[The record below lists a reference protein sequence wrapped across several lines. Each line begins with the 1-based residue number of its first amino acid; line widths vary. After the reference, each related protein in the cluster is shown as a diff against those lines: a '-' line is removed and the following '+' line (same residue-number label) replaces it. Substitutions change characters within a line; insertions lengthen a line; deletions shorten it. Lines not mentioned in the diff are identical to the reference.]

1 MPTFDDRSGSQPGSQ
16 PDSQAARTAARDG
29 STSRLDLPD
38 DATVI
43 SAPAGAAAAP
53 RSSAEIGLRLQGR
66 MLGAY
71 RLDSFIGGG
80 GMGAVFRA
88 LDTTLDRI
96 VAVKVLAGG
105 QADDEEMLRR
115 FRNEAQSAARLDH
128 ENIGRVFAVGSDE
141 GWHYIVFEFIEGQN
155 LRDLVREQGAFPL
168 GRTIDV
174 AVQVAD
180 ALEHASQREVVH
192 RDIKPSNIVITPS
205 GKARIVDMGL
215 ARLHHVEGGGDLTV
229 SGVTLGT
236 FDYISPEQAR
246 DSRTADVRSDLYS
259 LGCTMFFMLTGRP
272 PFADGS
278 MVQKLLQH
286 QQERPPAIDALRP
299 DVPRA
304 FGEILERLMEKDP
317 AARYQRPAELV
328 ADLVAFADTHGHA
341 IAATRPVLLPTALSG
356 PQRPAARLPWLVPV
370 LGLVA
375 TIAALWYQ
383 AASTRGLPAPAP
395 PGIPAEGGLLPITSE
410 VVRVGDAVAGVAPEP
425 LFLAAD
431 LRGAVERAADGG
443 VVELAFSG
451 VIDALPIVVGDRRL
465 TLRAAPGMRP
475 TLRFTSLIDVGS
487 GVEAACHVG
496 AGELSIEGISLRLEA
511 AAASR
516 RRPVLFVV
524 STGSVAC
531 IDALLRMPGDPG
543 AAAELPPDEVPA
555 FFAVES
561 VAVQEAAATNSVR
574 CRLGM
579 ERSWACGDAVFCDAA
594 AAVGGRMS
602 ISWSGGGLLAPRP
615 LVMADGGSESAGGLT
630 IDASLADAVFASR
643 SPVFSLH
650 DSPARPLPPRL
661 QAVAR
666 ACDFLLD
673 GEPLIVQSGIRE
685 PAEYEFAVSWRDQ
698 ASRYAGGDIL
708 RRVDGAAERL
718 EVMFRDQPAAMRT
731 VSRVAAWPDPAA
743 WQSDW
748 ENAGSESSGEENG
761 GG

>member
-1 MPTFDDRSGSQPGSQ
+1 MPTFDDRSGSQAGSQ
-16 PDSQAARTAARDG
+16 PKSQAAHTAARDG
-29 STSRLDLPD
+29 STSRLDPPD

-53 RSSAEIGLRLQGR
+53 RSSAEIGLRLQGT

-192 RDIKPSNIVITPS
+192 RDIKPSNIVITPA

-341 IAATRPVLLPTALSG
+341 IAATRPVLLPTAQSG
-356 PQRPAARLPWLVPV
+356 PQRPAARLPWVVPL
-370 LGLVA
+370 LGLAA

-383 AASTRGLPAPAP
+383 AASTRALP
-395 PGIPAEGGLLPITSE
+395 IPTTTDTPLDGGLLSTEPVI
-410 VVRVGDAVAGVAPEP
+410 RVGDSVAGIAPDATIV
-425 LFLAAD
+425 AAD
-431 LRGAVERAADGG
+431 LRVAIERAGDGG

-475 TLRFTSLIDVGS
+475 TLRFVSLVDVGS
-487 GVEAACHVG
+487 GLEAACHVG
-496 AGELSIEGISLRLEA
+496 AGQLSIEGMSLRLEA
-511 AAASR
+511 TAAAG
-516 RRPVLFVV
+516 RRPALFVV
-524 STGSVAC
+524 SSGSLAC
-531 IDALLRMPGDPG
+531 IDAFLVMPGDPETAADLPADVAPAFVAAQG
-543 AAAELPPDEVPA
+543 VGGQGDAAA
-555 FFAVES
+555 
-561 VAVQEAAATNSVR
+561 AAVR
-574 CRLGM
+574 CGLTM
-579 ERSWACGDAVFCDAA
+579 ERSWACGDAVFLDTAG
-594 AAVGGRMS
+594 VSGGRIVM
-602 ISWSGGGLLAPRP
+602 SWSGGGLLTPRP
-615 LVMADGGSESAGGLT
+615 LVMADGGSESGGGLT

-661 QAVAR
+661 QVVAR

-685 PAEYEFAVSWRDQ
+685 PAEYESAVSWRDQ

-718 EVMFRDQPAAMRT
+718 EDMFRDQPVAMRT
-731 VSRVAAWPDPAA
+731 VSRVAAWPDPAT

-748 ENAGSESSGEENG
+748 EDAGTDNPGGENG

>member
-1 MPTFDDRSGSQPGSQ
+1 M
-16 PDSQAARTAARDG
+16 
-29 STSRLDLPD
+29 
-38 DATVI
+38 I
-43 SAPAGAAAAP
+43 SAPAGAADAP
-53 RSSAEIGLRLQGR
+53 RSSAEIGLRLQGT

-88 LDTTLDRI
+88 LDTTLDRT

-180 ALEHASQREVVH
+180 ALEHASEREVVH
-192 RDIKPSNIVITPS
+192 RDIKPSNIVITPA

-215 ARLHHVEGGGDLTV
+215 ARLHHLEGDRDLTV

-278 MVQKLLQH
+278 MVQKLLRH
-286 QQERPPAIDALRP
+286 QQERPPAIESLRP

-304 FGEILERLMEKDP
+304 FGQILERLMEKDP
-317 AARYQRPAELV
+317 AARYQRPADLV
-328 ADLVAFADTHGHA
+328 AELIAFADTHGHA
-341 IAATRPVLLPTALSG
+341 IAATRPVMPPMAPSP

-370 LGLVA
+370 LGLAA

-383 AASTRGLPAPAP
+383 AASTRALPIPATTDTPLDGGLPSTEP
-395 PGIPAEGGLLPITSE
+395 
-410 VVRVGDAVAGVAPEP
+410 VVIRVGDTVAGMAPDATIV
-425 LFLAAD
+425 AAD
-431 LRGAVERAADGG
+431 LRAAIERAGDGG

-451 VIDALPIVVGDRRL
+451 VIDAPPIVVGERRL
-465 TLRAAPGMRP
+465 ALKAAPGMRP
-475 TLRFTSLIDVGS
+475 TLRFASLVDVGS
-487 GVEAACHVG
+487 GLEAACHVG
-496 AGELSIEGISLRLEA
+496 VGQLSIEGLSLRLEA
-511 AAASR
+511 TAAASR
-516 RRPVLFVV
+516 RPALFVV
-524 STGSVAC
+524 SSGSLAC
-531 IDALLRMPGDPG
+531 IDALLVMPGDPET
-543 AAAELPPDEVPA
+543 AAELPADVVPA
-555 FFAVES
+555 F
-561 VAVQEAAATNSVR
+561 VAIQGNGDQGTAAAVR
-574 CRLGM
+574 CGLMM
-579 ERSWACGDAVFCDAA
+579 ERSWASGDAVFLDTAD
-594 AAVGGRMS
+594 VSGGRIVM
-602 ISWSGGGLLAPRP
+602 SWSGGGLLAPRP
-615 LVMADGGSESAGGLT
+615 LLMADGGSESGGGLT

-643 SPVFSLH
+643 SPIFSLH
-650 DSPARPLPPRL
+650 DSPARPVPPRL

-673 GEPLIVQSGIRE
+673 DEPLIVQSGICE
-685 PAEYEFAVSWRDQ
+685 PAAYEVAVTWRDQ
-698 ASRYAGGDIL
+698 TSRYAGSDTL

-718 EVMFRDQPAAMRT
+718 EVMFRDQPSAMRL
-731 VSRVAAWPDPAA
+731 VPRVGTWPDPAA
-743 WQSDW
+743 WRSDW
-748 ENAGSESSGEENG
+748 ETSARETSARETSARKTTVWEKG

>member
-1 MPTFDDRSGSQPGSQ
+1 MPTFDDRSGSQAGSQ
-16 PDSQAARTAARDG
+16 PSSQAARDG
-29 STSRLDLPD
+29 STGRLDPPN

-43 SAPAGAAAAP
+43 SAPAGAAAVP
-53 RSSAEIGLRLQGR
+53 RSSAEIGLRLQGT
-66 MLGAY
+66 MLGPY

-155 LRDLVREQGAFPL
+155 LRDLIREQGAFPL

-192 RDIKPSNIVITPS
+192 RDIKPSNIVITPT

-215 ARLHHVEGGGDLTV
+215 ARLHHLDGDRDLTV

-286 QQERPPAIDALRP
+286 QQERPPAIESLRP

-304 FGEILERLMEKDP
+304 FGQILERLMEKDP
-317 AARYQRPAELV
+317 AARYQRPADFV

-341 IAATRPVLLPTALSG
+341 ITSTRAVMVPMVPSA
-356 PQRPAARLPWLVPV
+356 PQRPAARLPWLVPL

-383 AASTRGLPAPAP
+383 AASTRALP
-395 PGIPAEGGLLPITSE
+395 IPATTDLLVDGGLLPTE
-410 VVRVGDAVAGVAPEP
+410 PVVIRVGAPVAGVAPDP
-425 LFLAAD
+425 TVVAAD
-431 LRGAVERAADGG
+431 LRAAVERAGDGG
-443 VVELAFSG
+443 VVELAFTG
-451 VIDALPIVVGDRRL
+451 VIDAPPIVVGERRL
-465 TLRAAPGMRP
+465 TLKAASGMRP

-487 GVEAACHVG
+487 GLEAACHVG
-496 AGELSIEGISLRLEA
+496 TGQLAIEGMSLRLETS

-516 RRPVLFVV
+516 RPALFVL
-524 STGSVAC
+524 STGSLAC
-531 IDALLRMPGDPG
+531 SDALLAMPGDPE
-543 AAAELPPDEVPA
+543 AAADLSADAVPA
-555 FFAVES
+555 F
-561 VAVQEAAATNSVR
+561 VAVLGDAAAGAVSCGLT
-574 CRLGM
+574 M
-579 ERSWACGDAVFCDAA
+579 ERSWASGDAVFLDTAA
-594 AAVGGRMS
+594 ASGGR
-602 ISWSGGGLLAPRP
+602 IVLSWSGGGLLAPRP
-615 LVMADGGSESAGGLT
+615 LVMADGGSEIGDGLT
-630 IDASLADAVFASR
+630 IDAALTDAVFASR

-650 DSPARPLPPRL
+650 DSPARPLPTRL
-661 QAVAR
+661 QAVAK

-673 GEPLIVQSGIRE
+673 NEPLIAQSGIRD
-685 PAEYEFAVSWRDQ
+685 PVEYEASVSWRDQ
-698 ASRYAGGDIL
+698 ASRYAGSDIL

-718 EVMFRDQPAAMRT
+718 EVMFRDLPSAVRHLA
-731 VSRVAAWPDPAA
+731 RVAAWPDAAA
-743 WQSDW
+743 WLSDW
-748 ENAGSESSGEENG
+748 ENADWENG